1 MGKLGGGGE
10 TKVQYES
17 IKLFITLKVKSQ
29 VKPNLFCAE
38 IRLHLTS
45 SHNDCSRMLFCKC
58 ILYTISSRCGTGPM
72 RKPSRFSVAK
82 TRYSIVT
89 LALSILTCP

>member
-1 MGKLGGGGE
+1 MGGGGE

-45 SHNDCSRMLFCKC
+45 SHNDCSRMFFVNVFCIPYRPDVEQVPC
-58 ILYTISSRCGTGPM
+58 ENR
-72 RKPSRFSVAK
+72 VAF
-82 TRYSIVT
+82 
-89 LALSILTCP
+89 L